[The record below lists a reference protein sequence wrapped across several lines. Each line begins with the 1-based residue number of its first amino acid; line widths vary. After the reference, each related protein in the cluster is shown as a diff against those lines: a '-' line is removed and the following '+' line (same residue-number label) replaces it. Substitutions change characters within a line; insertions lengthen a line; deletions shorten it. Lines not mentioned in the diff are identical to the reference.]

1 MFHLILRL
9 SVIVLATCFFSAAH
23 AGEKTET
30 WQPVVWNG
38 ERALIANAPGWKA
51 IVSLERGRLVHFGP
65 SGSDTNLLFATS
77 TRQDPLG
84 WGGHRIWLGPQRTWA
99 GGWPP
104 PAAWEH
110 SGAESFT
117 VTDTGTLR
125 LVLPDAGQ
133 GWPRLTRTYQWSG
146 ARLLCGV
153 ELSGGTRDAQIIQ
166 IVQVPKSALVDVV
179 PQPSKTAPHG
189 YVQLPSVATPEF
201 TANFTAP
208 PHVTPSGAKLTLRHL
223 STVQKLGFPP
233 QTLTAHQQT
242 FSLAVARDG
251 QSGNAVNEPD
261 AGFFTQVYLGGNE
274 GFIELEQLTPAFS
287 PNTLTAFT
295 ISIEGSRR

>member
-1 MFHLILRL
+1 MRSALLLFAACLLP
-9 SVIVLATCFFSAAH
+9 AAH
-23 AGEKTET
+23 AGEKAET

-38 ERALIANAPGWKA
+38 EHALIARAPGWKA

-65 SGSDTNLLFATS
+65 AGSEANLLFATA
-77 TRQDPLG
+77 TRHDPLG

-117 VTDTGTLR
+117 VTDAGTLR

-133 GWPRLTRTYQWSG
+133 GWPRLTRTYQWTG

-179 PQPSKTAPHG
+179 PQPSKAAPHG

-201 TANFTAP
+201 TTTFTAP
-208 PHVTPSGAKLTLRHL
+208 PHATANGASLTLRHL
-223 STVQKLGFPP
+223 SGIQKLGFPP
-233 QTLTAHQQT
+233 QTLTAHQQKI
-242 FSLAVARDG
+242 SLAIGRGG

-261 AGFFTQVYLGGNE
+261 AGFFTQVYLGGSE
-274 GFIELEQLTPAFS
+274 GFIELEQLTPMFS
-287 PNTLTAFT
+287 PHTPTAFT
-295 ISIEGSRR
+295 ISIEGSLR